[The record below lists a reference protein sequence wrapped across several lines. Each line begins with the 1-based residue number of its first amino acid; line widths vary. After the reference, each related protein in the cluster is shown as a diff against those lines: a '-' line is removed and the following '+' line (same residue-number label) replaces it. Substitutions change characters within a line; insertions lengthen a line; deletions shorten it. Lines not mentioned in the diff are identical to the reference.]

1 MPRRLPSQ
9 QAVHDNCLLKQET
22 YDFLFFSFSNGKGKK
37 KKFLPAFSSQMG
49 AT

>member
-22 YDFLFFSFSNGKGKK
+22 YDFLFFFFFKWKRKK
-37 KKFLPAFSSQMG
+37 KKVSASI
-49 AT
+49 

>member
-37 KKFLPAFSSQMG
+37 KKVSASI
-49 AT
+49 